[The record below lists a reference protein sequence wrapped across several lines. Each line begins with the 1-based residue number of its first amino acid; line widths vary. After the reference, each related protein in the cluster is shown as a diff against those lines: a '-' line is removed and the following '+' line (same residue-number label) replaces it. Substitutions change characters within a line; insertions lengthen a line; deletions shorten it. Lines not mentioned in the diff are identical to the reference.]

1 MTEQNGSPMR
11 QIFTIV
17 AIFTCLSVP
26 AACQFGR
33 TPFQTCTPSAPER
46 FSLSAEQA
54 PSPPGTI
61 ALKIH
66 LQNISPK
73 GQIVEIRDPQYL
85 FAARILDP
93 SGKPV
98 ALTKKGQELYSPPKD
113 NQVLF
118 ESSVGSHE
126 LQPQEEATF
135 IWRVSDWFDV
145 SKPGT
150 YRVALKE
157 QVGDPMV
164 VVCSRKISI
173 TMAPVTEPDK

>member
-1 MTEQNGSPMR
+1 MR
-11 QIFTIV
+11 QIFPIA
-17 AIFTCLSVP
+17 AIFTFLSVP
-26 AACQFGR
+26 AVCQFGR
-33 TPFQTCTPSAPER
+33 PPFQTCTPSAPEVL
-46 FSLSAEQA
+46 SLSAEQV

-98 ALTKKGQELYSPPKD
+98 ALTKKGQELYSPPQD

-126 LQPQEEATF
+126 LKPQEEVTF

-157 QVGDPMV
+157 DVGDPMV
-164 VVCSRKISI
+164 TVCSTKISI

>member
-1 MTEQNGSPMR
+1 MR
-11 QIFTIV
+11 QTFSIV
-17 AIFTCLSVP
+17 AIYTCISVP

-33 TPFQTCTPSAPER
+33 TPFQTCTPNAAER
-46 FSLSAEQA
+46 FYLSAEQA

-61 ALKIH
+61 SLRIH
-66 LQNISPK
+66 LRNISPRA
-73 GQIVEIRDPQYL
+73 QMAEARDPQYQ
-85 FAARILDP
+85 FAARIMDP
-93 SGKPV
+93 LGKSV

-118 ESSVGSHE
+118 ESSGGSHE
-126 LQPQEEATF
+126 LKPQEEMTF

-157 QVGDPMV
+157 EFGDPMV
-164 VVCSRKISI
+164 VVCSKPISI
-173 TMAPVTEPDK
+173 TAAAVTEPDR